1 MLFTLPKAS
10 LFQQKNQT
18 NKPSPPFGSPSPRQ
32 PASWIIGIKAAI
44 ELGVVFLIN
53 KGGFQHHL
61 GGLFFFFSYLK
72 KYSFFT
78 IEICIYSRYPDSST
92 MSSLTDQGLKKT
104 TAGTGCL
111 VSRDVSCRASHQ
123 RVLQQSKT
131 QSCSSDFQSS
141 SLFILGWWHPE
152 ETAEAITQS
161 IQWEIYGKEARVATV
176 PLLVVTQINMRF
188 QSRKPHLS
196 SSTSRNPE
204 KATPRW
210 SCTPQELPPKVQLS
224 GGVNVSHPDFPSR
237 KGSSLTFANNR
248 TPPLK
253 FKQKKL
259 LQCTVFD

>member
-1 MLFTLPKAS
+1 
-10 LFQQKNQT
+10 
-18 NKPSPPFGSPSPRQ
+18 
-32 PASWIIGIKAAI
+32 
-44 ELGVVFLIN
+44 
-53 KGGFQHHL
+53 
-61 GGLFFFFSYLK
+61 
-72 KYSFFT
+72 
-78 IEICIYSRYPDSST
+78 

-161 IQWEIYGKEARVATV
+161 IQWEIYGKEARMPQCHCWWSPRSTWDFRAGSLIFH
-176 PLLVVTQINMRF
+176 PALHETQ
-188 QSRKPHLS
+188 KS
-196 SSTSRNPE
+196 S
-204 KATPRW
+204 ATPRW